1 MDKPTKTVDSLDN
14 SMKARLLPS
23 KKSGFT
29 TPMRENTEDSAKY
42 QTT

>member
-23 KKSGFT
+23 KREFT
-29 TPMRENTEDSAKY
+29 TPLRKQKDDSVKY